1 MGISESVALSGN
13 ERIECGNIMSE
24 KSQLILMAKYNQL
37 MNQRLLTAASELS
50 NDSLVE
56 DKGAFFKSVI
66 GSLNHILI
74 GDILWLTRF
83 AYHPTAYSSLKPLF
97 ERKKPSRLDE
107 ILYADLSSFGEERAK
122 IDHIIIQWC
131 NEIIEDDL
139 DKPLRHK
146 NFKGVE
152 FNKRLGDLILHL
164 FLHQIHHRGQITT
177 LLSQE
182 NIDFGETDLPEIV
195 ANVG

>member
-1 MGISESVALSGN
+1 
-13 ERIECGNIMSE
+13 MSE
-24 KSQLILMAKYNQL
+24 KSQLMLMAKYNQL
-37 MNQRLLTAASELS
+37 MNQRLLTAASQLS
-50 NDSLVE
+50 PDSLAE

-66 GSLNHILI
+66 ASLNHILI

-83 AYHPTAYSSLKPLF
+83 ANHPRAYTALKPLF

-107 ILYADLSSFGEERAK
+107 ILYADLADFSEERAK
-122 IDHIIIQWC
+122 IDSIIITWC
-131 NEIIEDDL
+131 DEIIEDDL

-146 NFKGVE
+146 NFKGIE
-152 FNKRLGDLILHL
+152 FNKRLGDLVLHL

-195 ANVG
+195 PNVG

>member
-1 MGISESVALSGN
+1 
-13 ERIECGNIMSE
+13 MSE

-37 MNQRLLTAASELS
+37 MNQRLLTAASQLS
-50 NDSLVE
+50 PDSLAE

-66 GSLNHILI
+66 ATLNHILI

-83 AYHPTAYSSLKPLF
+83 ANHPSAYTALKPLF
-97 ERKKPSRLDE
+97 ERKQPSRLDE
-107 ILYADLSSFGEERAK
+107 ILYADLADFSEERTK
-122 IDHIIIQWC
+122 IDNIIITWC

-152 FNKRLGDLILHL
+152 FNKRLGDLVLHL

>member
-1 MGISESVALSGN
+1 
-13 ERIECGNIMSE
+13 MSE

-37 MNQRLLTAASELS
+37 MNQRLLTAASQLS
-50 NDSLVE
+50 PDSLAE

-66 GSLNHILI
+66 VSLNHILI
-74 GDILWLTRF
+74 GDLLWLSRF
-83 AYHPTAYSSLKPLF
+83 ANHPSAYVTLKPLF
-97 ERKKPSRLDE
+97 KRKHPSSLDE
-107 ILYADLSSFGEERAK
+107 ILYANLSDFTKEREQ
-122 IDHIIIQWC
+122 IDSIIIEWC

-146 NFKGVE
+146 NFKEVE

-164 FLHQIHHRGQITT
+164 FLHQIHHRGQVTT

-195 ANVG
+195 PNVE